1 MLGLSIFISE
11 SLTAV
16 LVSFFNGKMDFVA
29 ICYIRTILAILI
41 ICRCSIAFADEDRW
55 WPEQT
60 VPKSVVRTR
69 EHGDPA
75 TKMLVQSIAGLAAKA
90 VNQGQ
95 GEEMVWVF
103 NDNHD
108 MKLWYEAFLKHHPG
122 ITTNGTLTPWEL
134 VNRFAKR
141 DVIKGYILYSQDKSP
156 GRTSDHRDG
165 MDRSVNVATS
175 LAGIFDGVV
184 VEERLEQEAIANGL
198 TMLVDVRGKSQSWC
212 FETYKDRFNRR
223 LLCAQDPRISNLR
236 DLAVAQQALVLYG
249 ADEPMESAM
258 NWLEPL
264 SPIAG
269 WNGGDEFKTTRLST
283 IYGHVQT
290 ATDWCMNLPI
300 LMSGSDQDQ
309 VPLLKKFDPGTID
322 WNDGR
327 SCVSFILTDG
337 DNVQWFQSS
346 FFHGNTSFWNSP
358 SRGKIPFGW
367 SCCFA
372 SLAQVCP
379 VAMEYG
385 LNTQKQNDQFIEWG
399 GGYYYPDLFAK
410 SRPNRD
416 ELLAKH
422 ASRTWK
428 VMQRTGTRMIGFNVA
443 NASSAAAIKAYETIA
458 GQTNDLS
465 AILVF
470 QYSPYEAGAGKTF
483 WVKDRRGIEI
493 PVITARYS
501 IWEHSNHRPRSGTPA
516 KVARE
521 IRDSASGKTVRHDW
535 VIVHAWSYYQ
545 QVPGTDENSEN
556 LPQEGAPTQGG
567 IRGYEPALWCSERL
581 PPEVHT
587 VTPEEL
593 VWRIRMEHDA
603 VGTRQLLEKK

>member
-1 MLGLSIFISE
+1 MFSRVSQYIFTI
-11 SLTAV
+11 
-16 LVSFFNGKMDFVA
+16 FA
-29 ICYIRTILAILI
+29 ICF
-41 ICRCSIAFADEDRW
+41 CSTVFADEDRW

-60 VPKSVVRTR
+60 VPRSVVRTR

-75 TKMLVQSIAGLAAKA
+75 HKMLVQSIAGLAAKR
-90 VNQGQ
+90 VNKGQ
-95 GEEMVWVF
+95 GDEMVWVF
-103 NDNHD
+103 NDNQD
-108 MKLWYEAFLKHHPG
+108 MELWYQAFLKRHPHVSAG
-122 ITTNGTLTPWEL
+122 ETLTSWEL
-134 VNRFAKR
+134 VKRFVKHG
-141 DVIKGYILYSQDKSP
+141 VIKGYILYSQDKSP
-156 GRTSDHRDG
+156 GRTSDHRKG

-175 LAGIFDGVV
+175 LAGILDGVI
-184 VEERLEQEAIANGL
+184 VEESLEKEAIENGL
-198 TMLVDVRGKSQSWC
+198 TLLMDVREKSQSWC
-212 FETYKDRFNRR
+212 FENYSDRFNRR

-236 DLAVAQQALVLYG
+236 DLAIAQQALVLYG

-258 NWLEPL
+258 RWLEPL

-269 WNGGDEFKTTRLST
+269 WNGGDEFQTTRLST
-283 IYGHVQT
+283 IHGHIQT
-290 ATDWCMNLPI
+290 ATDWCMNLPM
-300 LMSGSDQDQ
+300 LMSGIDQ
-309 VPLLKKFDPGTID
+309 VQVPVPNKFDPKKID
-322 WNDGR
+322 WNDHR

-410 SRPNRD
+410 SRSNRD

-428 VMQRTGTRMIGFNVA
+428 YMQRTGTRIIGFNVA
-443 NASSAAAIKAYETIA
+443 SASSAAAIKAYETIA
-458 GQTNDLS
+458 SQTDDLT

-470 QYSPYEAGAGKTF
+470 QYSPSEAGAGKTF

-501 IWEHSNHRPRSGTPA
+501 IWEHSNQRPRSGTPA

-521 IRDSASGKTVRHDW
+521 IRESTAGNTVRHDW
-535 VIVHAWSYYQ
+535 VIVHAWSYFQ
-545 QVPGTDENSEN
+545 QVSGTDENSEN
-556 LPQEGAPTQGG
+556 LPQEGAPTRGG
-567 IRGYEPALWCSERL
+567 IRGFEPALWCSERL

-593 VWRIRMEHDA
+593 VWRIRMDHDA
-603 VGTRQLLEKK
+603 ATTRQLLQKQ